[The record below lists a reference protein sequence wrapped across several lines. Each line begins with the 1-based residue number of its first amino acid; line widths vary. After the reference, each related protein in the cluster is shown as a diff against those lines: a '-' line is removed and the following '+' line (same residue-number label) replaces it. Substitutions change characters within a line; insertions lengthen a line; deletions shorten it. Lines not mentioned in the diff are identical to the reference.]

1 MFYVFFTELLQKD
14 PKDLAM
20 NQSDNYRAIQED
32 RYIVDRTIPATGY
45 GKGCKYH
52 CISTVTLLMIESVIL
67 SGLLLR
73 VRNRKIVF
81 LFLNLNICCGYSK
94 EPSQ

>member
-1 MFYVFFTELLQKD
+1 MLVGNDLYSYTLWFYVLLYMLITELLQKD

-52 CISTVTLLMIESVIL
+52 CISI
-67 SGLLLR
+67 
-73 VRNRKIVF
+73 
-81 LFLNLNICCGYSK
+81 
-94 EPSQ
+94 Q